1 MVCFNMHST
10 YKLFVEC
17 KKYKKKLLS
26 KLLLLYLFRVHILE
40 QWAKIVVVLE
50 RGFSRNQLLEF
61 QKMYAIKMMGPPK
74 ENLAE
79 ITEQVEEQR
88 GLMVIKTSS
97 KTKARQRKG
106 AISNW
111 KVREL
116 QENYSYSK
124 LYNFEWKV
132 KVIFN

>member
-1 MVCFNMHST
+1 MLRCVLTCT
-10 YKLFVEC
+10 LPTIVEC
-17 KKYKKKLLS
+17 KKYKVIAFKTIVTVLILCS
-26 KLLLLYLFRVHILE
+26 CSCILE

-116 QENYSYSK
+116 ARK
-124 LYNFEWKV
+124 LFV
-132 KVIFN
+132 LKVI

>member
-1 MVCFNMHST
+1 MLWCVLTCTLPTNC
-10 YKLFVEC
+10 LLNV
-17 KKYKKKLLS
+17 KKYKVIAFKI
-26 KLLLLYLFRVHILE
+26 LLLYLFRVHILE

-116 QENYSYSK
+116 ARK
-124 LYNFEWKV
+124 LFV
-132 KVIFN
+132 LKVI

>member
-1 MVCFNMHST
+1 MLWCVLTCTLPTN
-10 YKLFVEC
+10 YLLNV
-17 KKYKKKLLS
+17 KKYKVIAFKI
-26 KLLLLYLFRVHILE
+26 LLLYLFRVLVLVLE

-111 KVREL
+111 KVWEL
-116 QENYSYSK
+116 ARK
-124 LYNFEWKV
+124 LFV
-132 KVIFN
+132 LKVI

>member
-1 MVCFNMHST
+1 MLRCVLTCT
-10 YKLFVEC
+10 LPTIIVEC
-17 KKYKKKLLS
+17 KKYKVIAFKTIVTVLIPCS
-26 KLLLLYLFRVHILE
+26 CSCILE

-116 QENYSYSK
+116 ARK
-124 LYNFEWKV
+124 LFV
-132 KVIFN
+132 LKVI

>member
-1 MVCFNMHST
+1 MLWCFDTHFT
-10 YKLFVEC
+10 YKMFVEC
-17 KKYKKKLLS
+17 KYKVITLKTVVLILCS
-26 KLLLLYLFRVHILE
+26 CSCILE

-111 KVREL
+111 KVREF
-116 QENYSYSK
+116 ERK
-124 LYNFEWKV
+124 LYLLKV
-132 KVIFN
+132 L

>member
-1 MVCFNMHST
+1 MTHKNRS
-10 YKLFVEC
+10 KIC
-17 KKYKKKLLS
+17 KMLTS
-26 KLLLLYLFRVHILE
+26 FQNRFFP

-111 KVREL
+111 KVGPSRAGCVRVV
-116 QENYSYSK
+116 YIAGKGGITS
-124 LYNFEWKV
+124 
-132 KVIFN
+132 

>member
-1 MVCFNMHST
+1 MLTSFQNR
-10 YKLFVEC
+10 F
-17 KKYKKKLLS
+17 
-26 KLLLLYLFRVHILE
+26 FP

-111 KVREL
+111 KVGS
-116 QENYSYSK
+116 QQGGVCIGSIYSRQRGPY
-124 LYNFEWKV
+124 YMYTDGYRHDM
-132 KVIFN
+132 

>member
-1 MVCFNMHST
+1 MLWCVLTCTLPTNCLLNVKI
-10 YKLFVEC
+10 YKVIAFKTIITVLIQC
-17 KKYKKKLLS
+17 S
-26 KLLLLYLFRVHILE
+26 CSCILE

-116 QENYSYSK
+116 ARK
-124 LYNFEWKV
+124 
-132 KVIFN
+132 